1 MTVNKMNVRTLSMRQ
16 YREEIEKRLQMRLL
30 AVAAKDY
37 AKTNLPLFVWGMP
50 GIAKS
55 QIALS
60 VAEDSWRKAKNKQD
74 KPMFDKD
81 YLSEL
86 RPWDYSNW
94 HSYKEADAKT
104 LHKFED
110 GVVLMD
116 VRLSQVDPVEIKGA
130 PYYDLPNQKAGFV
143 RFSSI
148 LPDPDFQHPVILM
161 LDEFPLAPDMVQS
174 AGYQLV
180 NERKVGDY
188 RLPEKCITL
197 AAGNPP
203 ECPGT
208 HFEMGLAMENRFDH
222 IVLDVDFDG
231 FIKYMRRP
239 DHKYDPTVLAFLQFS
254 RQQDKDTLYAVER
267 MMGKGNFPTFRSWEK
282 AAIKIKYGYNEYNA
296 IADSVGQVVATKF
309 ETFKELTKDIPD
321 PDTLVSKK
329 IYYEQV
335 EMQLV
340 ASQKVGNLILQEE
353 SLSKLSDEKSFDA
366 FRYFID
372 MKNPKDA
379 TDNRE
384 ELTVLFLVNLRDVD
398 FTILEKL
405 NKGFEKALKKGTIKV
420 EKNQAGEDIKDI
432 YGFITHKWS
441 TLATNGLDV

>member
-1 MTVNKMNVRTLSMRQ
+1 MASMNVRKVTMRQ
-16 YREEIEKRLQMRLL
+16 YREEIETRLQMRLL
-30 AVAAKDY
+30 AVKAKDFG
-37 AKTNLPLFVWGMP
+37 KTNLPLFVWGMP
-50 GIAKS
+50 GTAKS
-55 QIALS
+55 QIASS
-60 VAEDSWRKAKNKQD
+60 VAEDSWRKAKNAEG

-81 YLSEL
+81 YLSER

-94 HSYKEADAKT
+94 QSFKEADRKN
-104 LHKFED
+104 LHKHLD

-116 VRLSQVDPVEIKGA
+116 VRLSQIDPVEIKGA
-130 PYYDLPNQKAGFV
+130 PYYDLPNKQAGFV

-148 LPDPDFQHPVILM
+148 LPDPTFPHPVILM

-188 RLPEKCITL
+188 RLPERCITL

-222 IVLDVDFDG
+222 IILEIDYDG
-231 FIKYMRRP
+231 FIKYMSRP
-239 DHKYDPTVLAFLQFS
+239 EHKYDPTVLAFLQFS
-254 RQQDKDTLYAVER
+254 RQGEKEVIYNVER

-282 AAIKIKYGYNEYNA
+282 AAVKIKYGYNEYNA
-296 IADSVGQVVATKF
+296 IADSVGQVCAAKY
-309 ETFKELTKDIPD
+309 ESFKELTKDIPQAEV
-321 PDTLVSKK
+321 LVKDK
-329 IYYEQV
+329 LYYEQV

-353 SLSKLSDEKSFDA
+353 SLAKMTDDKAFEA
-366 FRYFID
+366 FRYFVE

-420 EKNQAGEDIKDI
+420 EKNAAGEDIKDI

-441 TLATNGLDV
+441 TLATNGLDA